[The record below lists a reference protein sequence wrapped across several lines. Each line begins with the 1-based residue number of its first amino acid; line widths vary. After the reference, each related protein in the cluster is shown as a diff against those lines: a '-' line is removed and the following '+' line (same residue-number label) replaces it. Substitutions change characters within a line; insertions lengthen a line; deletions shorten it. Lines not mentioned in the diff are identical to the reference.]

1 MKKLL
6 TIALLLV
13 CAVSCKSYV
22 DRLEDFVSEVED
34 NYTEYT
40 DADWMVM
47 DQKCAEFK
55 SEFAKKYDRLN
66 EYERV
71 YAGEA
76 FDRYD
81 AAVAKGKVNQAVGG
95 AKKFL
100 ENAGHYLEGLSEE
113 LSGDGSH
120 SADSL

>member
-1 MKKLL
+1 MC
-6 TIALLLV
+6 IR
-13 CAVSCKSYV
+13 
-22 DRLEDFVSEVED
+22 DR
-34 NYTEYT
+34 YT

-100 ENAGHYLEGLSEE
+100 ENAGHYLEGLVEE
-113 LSGDGSH
+113 FAGEGGQQV
-120 SADSL
+120 DSL

>member
-6 TIALLLV
+6 IIAMLLV

-22 DRLEDFVSEVED
+22 DRLEDFVSEVEA
-34 NYTEYT
+34 NYAEYS
-40 DADWMVM
+40 DADWVVM
-47 DQKCAEFK
+47 EKRCAEFK
-55 SEFAKKYDRLN
+55 SEYAKKYDSLN
-66 EYERV
+66 DYEKEYARK
-71 YAGEA
+71 A

-81 AAVAKGKVNQAVGG
+81 AAVSKGKVNQAVGG

>member
-1 MKKLL
+1 MKKLFL
-6 TIALLLV
+6 IALALV

-22 DRLEDFVSEVED
+22 DRLEDFVSEVEV

-47 DQKCAEFK
+47 DQKCADFK

-71 YAGEA
+71 YASQA
-76 FDRYD
+76 FDRYE

-100 ENAGHYLEGLSEE
+100 ENAGHYLEGLVEEFASE
-113 LSGDGSH
+113 GGQPM
-120 SADSL
+120 DSL

>member
-1 MKKLL
+1 MKKLFL
-6 TIALLLV
+6 IALALV

-22 DRLEDFVSEVED
+22 DRLEDFVSEVEA

-100 ENAGHYLEGLSEE
+100 ENAGHYLEGLVEE
-113 LSGDGSH
+113 FAGEGGQQV
-120 SADSL
+120 DSL

>member
-6 TIALLLV
+6 IIALLLV

-100 ENAGHYLEGLSEE
+100 ENTGHYLEGLSEE

>member
-1 MKKLL
+1 MKKLFL
-6 TIALLLV
+6 FALALV

-22 DRLEDFVSEVED
+22 DRLEDFVSEVEAD
-34 NYTEYT
+34 YTEYNDT
-40 DADWMVM
+40 DWMVM

-81 AAVAKGKVNQAVGG
+81 AAVAKGKVNQAVDG

-100 ENAGHYLEGLSEE
+100 ENAGHYLDGLVEE
-113 LSGDGSH
+113 LAGEGGQPV
-120 SADSL
+120 DSL

>member
-1 MKKLL
+1 MKKLFL
-6 TIALLLV
+6 IALALV

-22 DRLEDFVSEVED
+22 DRLEDFVSEVEV

-40 DADWMVM
+40 DVDWMVM
-47 DQKCAEFK
+47 DQKYAEFK

-100 ENAGHYLEGLSEE
+100 ENAGHYLEGLVEE
-113 LSGDGSH
+113 FAGEGGQQV
-120 SADSL
+120 DSL

>member
-1 MKKLL
+1 MKKLFL
-6 TIALLLV
+6 IALALV
-13 CAVSCKSYV
+13 CAVSCRSYV
-22 DRLEDFVSEVED
+22 DRLEDFVSEVEA
-34 NYTEYT
+34 NYSEYN

-81 AAVAKGKVNQAVGG
+81 AAVAKGKVNQVVGG

-100 ENAGHYLEGLSEE
+100 ENAGHCLEGLVEE
-113 LSGDGSH
+113 FAGEGGQQV
-120 SADSL
+120 DSL

>member
-1 MKKLL
+1 MKKLFL
-6 TIALLLV
+6 ITLALV

-22 DRLEDFVSEVED
+22 DRLEDFVSEVEA
-34 NYTEYT
+34 NYSEYT

-47 DQKCAEFK
+47 DQKYAEFK

-100 ENAGHYLEGLSEE
+100 ENAGHYLEGLVEEFASE
-113 LSGDGSH
+113 GGQPV
-120 SADSL
+120 DSL

>member
-1 MKKLL
+1 MKKLFL
-6 TIALLLV
+6 IALALV
-13 CAVSCKSYV
+13 CAVSCRSYV
-22 DRLEDFVSEVED
+22 DRLEDFVSEVEA
-34 NYTEYT
+34 NYSEYN

-100 ENAGHYLEGLSEE
+100 ENAGHYLEGLVEE
-113 LSGDGSH
+113 FAGEGGQQV
-120 SADSL
+120 DSL

>member
-1 MKKLL
+1 MKKLFL
-6 TIALLLV
+6 IALALV
-13 CAVSCKSYV
+13 CAVSCRSYV
-22 DRLEDFVSEVED
+22 DRLEDFVSEVEA
-34 NYTEYT
+34 NFSEYN

-100 ENAGHYLEGLSEE
+100 ENAGHYLEGLVEE
-113 LSGDGSH
+113 FAGEGGQQV
-120 SADSL
+120 DSL